1 MISSMTAFGRFESPT
16 LSWEVRSVNHR
27 FLEVSFRLP
36 EGLRTLEPSL
46 RDVARRALGRGKVDA
61 TLRLAE
67 GEVGLSVN
75 INRPN
80 MLRLLA
86 TLEQVRRDAPEI
98 GHPDPLELLRW
109 PGVLDTGPTAAAG
122 ALEGDVRAGFEAAVA
137 ELVADR
143 RREGEGIGSILHAK
157 LQDVEA
163 IVEEIRTL
171 TAAQATLI
179 RDRLRG
185 RIAEL
190 VEQVDQ
196 GRFEQEVALLA
207 QKADVAEELD
217 RLLLHV
223 EGCRNSLAAEGRQ
236 GRRLDFLMQELNRE
250 ANTVAAKAVPPECV
264 ERAVD
269 LKVVIDQMRE
279 QVQNVE

>member
-1 MISSMTAFGRFESPT
+1 MTAFGRFESPA
-16 LSWEVRSVNHR
+16 LSWEIRSVNHR

-46 RDVARRALGRGKVDA
+46 RDVARRTLGRGKVDA

-109 PGVLDTGPTAAAG
+109 PGVLDTGPTAATG
-122 ALEGDVRAGFEAAVA
+122 ALEGDVRTGFEAAIA

-143 RREGEGIGSILHAK
+143 GREGEGIDSILRAK
-157 LQDVEA
+157 LEEVET
-163 IVEEIRTL
+163 IVEEIRNL
-171 TAAQATLI
+171 TATQATLI

-190 VEQVDQ
+190 VEQADQ
-196 GRFEQEVALLA
+196 GRFEQEVALIA

-250 ANTVAAKAVPPECV
+250 ANTVAAKAVPPECA

-269 LKVVIDQMRE
+269 LKVLIDQMRE

>member
-1 MISSMTAFGRFESPT
+1 MTAFGRFESPA

-109 PGVLDTGPTAAAG
+109 PGVLDTGPTAASG
-122 ALEGDVRAGFEAAVA
+122 ALEGDVRAGFEAAVG

-143 RREGEGIGSILHAK
+143 RREGEGIDAILRAK
-157 LQDVEA
+157 LEEVEA
-163 IVEEIRTL
+163 IANEIRTL
-171 TAAQATLI
+171 TASQATLI

-190 VEQVDQ
+190 VDQVDQ
-196 GRFEQEVALLA
+196 GRFEQEVALIA
-207 QKADVAEELD
+207 QKTDVAEELD

-223 EGCRNSLAAEGRQ
+223 ESCRNSLSAEGRQ

-250 ANTVAAKAVPPECV
+250 ANTVAAKAVPPECA

>member
-1 MISSMTAFGRFESPT
+1 MTAFGRFESPT

-27 FLEVSFRLP
+27 FLEVTFRLP

-46 RDVARRALGRGKVDA
+46 RDVARTALGRGKVDA

-109 PGVLDTGPTAAAG
+109 PGVLETGPTAAAG
-122 ALEGDVRAGFEAAVA
+122 ALEGAVRTGFEAAVA

-143 RREGEGIGSILHAK
+143 GREGAGIDAVLRAK
-157 LQDVEA
+157 LEEVET
-163 IVEEIRTL
+163 IVSEIRHL
-171 TAAQATLI
+171 TATQATLV

-190 VEQVDQ
+190 VDQVDQ

>member
-27 FLEVSFRLP
+27 FLEVTFRLP

-46 RDVARRALGRGKVDA
+46 RDVARTALGRGKVDA

-109 PGVLDTGPTAAAG
+109 PGVLETGPTAAAG
-122 ALEGDVRAGFEAAVA
+122 ALEGEVRTGFEAAVA

-143 RREGEGIGSILHAK
+143 GREGAGIDAVLRAK
-157 LQDVEA
+157 LEEVET
-163 IVEEIRTL
+163 IVSEIRHL
-171 TAAQATLI
+171 TATQATLV

-190 VEQVDQ
+190 VDQVDQ

>member
-1 MISSMTAFGRFESPT
+1 M
-16 LSWEVRSVNHR
+16 NHR
-27 FLEVSFRLP
+27 FLEVTFRLP

-46 RDVARRALGRGKVDA
+46 RDVARTALGRGKVDA

-109 PGVLDTGPTAAAG
+109 PGVLETGPTAAAG
-122 ALEGDVRAGFEAAVA
+122 ALEGAVRTGFEAAVA

-143 RREGEGIGSILHAK
+143 GREGAGIDAVLRAK
-157 LQDVEA
+157 LEEVET
-163 IVEEIRTL
+163 IVSEIRHL
-171 TAAQATLI
+171 TATQATLV

-190 VEQVDQ
+190 VDQVDQ

>member
-27 FLEVSFRLP
+27 FLEVGFRLP

-46 RDVARRALGRGKVDA
+46 RDVARQALGRGKVDA

-98 GHPDPLELLRW
+98 GHPDPLQLLQW
-109 PGVLDTGPTAAAG
+109 PGVLDTTPTAAAG
-122 ALEGDVRAGFEAAVA
+122 ALEGAVRAGFEAAIG

-143 RREGEGIGSILHAK
+143 RREGEGIDSILRAK

-171 TAAQATLI
+171 TAGQATLI

-196 GRFEQEVALLA
+196 GRFEQEVALIA

-250 ANTVAAKAVPPECV
+250 ANTVAAKAVPPECA

-269 LKVVIDQMRE
+269 LKVLIDQMRE

>member
-1 MISSMTAFGRFESPT
+1 MTAFGRFESPT

-27 FLEVSFRLP
+27 FLEVTFRLP

-46 RDVARRALGRGKVDA
+46 RDVARTALGRGKVDA

-122 ALEGDVRAGFEAAVA
+122 ALEGAVRTGFEAAVA

-143 RREGEGIGSILHAK
+143 GREGAGIDAVLRAK
-157 LQDVEA
+157 LEEVET
-163 IVEEIRTL
+163 IVSEIRHL
-171 TAAQATLI
+171 TATQATLV

-190 VEQVDQ
+190 VDQVDQ

-250 ANTVAAKAVPPECV
+250 ANTVAAKAVPPECA

>member
-27 FLEVSFRLP
+27 FLEVTFRLP

-46 RDVARRALGRGKVDA
+46 RDVARTALGRGKVDA

-109 PGVLDTGPTAAAG
+109 PGVLETGPTAAAG
-122 ALEGDVRAGFEAAVA
+122 ALEGAVRTGFEAAVA

-143 RREGEGIGSILHAK
+143 GREGAGIDAVLRAK
-157 LQDVEA
+157 LEEVET
-163 IVEEIRTL
+163 IVSEIRHL
-171 TAAQATLI
+171 TATQATLV

-190 VEQVDQ
+190 VDQVDQ

>member
-1 MISSMTAFGRFESPT
+1 MTAFGRFESPA

-27 FLEVSFRLP
+27 FLEVTFRLP

-46 RDVARRALGRGKVDA
+46 RDVARTALGRGKVDA

-109 PGVLDTGPTAAAG
+109 PGVLETGPTAAAG
-122 ALEGDVRAGFEAAVA
+122 ALEGAVRTGFEAAVA

-143 RREGEGIGSILHAK
+143 GREGAGIDAVLRAK
-157 LQDVEA
+157 LEEVET
-163 IVEEIRTL
+163 IVSEIRHL
-171 TAAQATLI
+171 TATQATLV

-190 VEQVDQ
+190 VDQVDQ

>member
-1 MISSMTAFGRFESPT
+1 MISSMTAFGRFESPA
-16 LSWEVRSVNHR
+16 LAWEVRSVNHR
-27 FLEVSFRLP
+27 FLEVGFRLP

-122 ALEGDVRAGFEAAVA
+122 ALEGEVRAGFEAAVA

-143 RREGEGIGSILHAK
+143 RREGEGIDSILRAK
-157 LQDVEA
+157 LQDVEV

-223 EGCRNSLAAEGRQ
+223 EGCRNSLGAEGRQ